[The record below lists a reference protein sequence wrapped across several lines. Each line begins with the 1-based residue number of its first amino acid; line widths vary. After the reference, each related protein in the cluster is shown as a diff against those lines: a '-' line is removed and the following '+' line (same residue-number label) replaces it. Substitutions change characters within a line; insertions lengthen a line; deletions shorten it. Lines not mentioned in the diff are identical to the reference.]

1 MKEESQRVLM
11 GLAIVAIL
19 AVVFFGSA
27 AGAASTDSSQSSVI
41 TSTATGELLVNPDQV
56 EISVAVQTQNPDV
69 KIAQSDNARIMSQVM
84 GALTNAG
91 IPDDKLKT
99 SGYSIYPVYNDNTN
113 PFAQNIKY
121 YQVTNTLVITL
132 NDTSKTGDIIDLCV
146 ANGANEVNSVAFS
159 LTPETEQ
166 YYRSQALTKAV
177 QQTRADADATA
188 AAMGVNITGVHDAV
202 IGSSLPPVVYDT
214 TLLSKSFA
222 AGAVP
227 APTTPVSPGQLTVS
241 ASVTVSY
248 LFA

>member
-1 MKEESQRVLM
+1 MKEESQRLVM
-11 GLAIVAIL
+11 GLVIIAIL

-27 AGAASTDSSQSSVI
+27 TAAGTDSAQPSVI
-41 TSTATGELLVNPDQV
+41 TSSATGELLVNPDQV
-56 EISVAVQTQNPDV
+56 EISVGVQTQNPDV
-69 KIAQSDNARIMSQVM
+69 KIAQADNAQIMSQVM
-84 GALTNAG
+84 SALTNAG
-91 IPDDKLKT
+91 IPKNDLKT
-99 SGYSIYPVYNDNTN
+99 TGYNIYPVYNDNTN

-132 NDTSKTGDIIDLCV
+132 NDTTKTGDTIDLCI

-159 LTPETEQ
+159 LAPDTERS
-166 YYRSQALTKAV
+166 YRSQALTKAV

-188 AAMGVNITGVHDAV
+188 AALGVNITGVHDAA

-214 TLLSKSFA
+214 SLMSKSFA

-227 APTTPVSPGQLTVS
+227 APTTPVSPGQVTVS